1 MSLSEEVKTEPPPP
15 PKKNT
20 YENAVQDAGHVMEE
34 TFLASMEEEDVIVD
48 SKEEENHCEGEEEE
62 VSSPCLHRLLCAN
75 LTTDGEIGKI

>member
-1 MSLSEEVKTEPPPP
+1 
-15 PKKNT
+15 
-20 YENAVQDAGHVMEE
+20 MEE